1 MITRFIVL
9 LHDIALLLLI
19 MIKSIPL
26 RNNNYKDLTTKTR
39 AIILCSGP
47 SLTKDMQ
54 KIQNR
59 SNGADLYCVNSF
71 ATTEYFKKLK
81 PSFYV
86 LADPMFWRDDI
97 NQSLKEVRQKTLS
110 AISDATWPIT
120 IVCSEAGKIFLNDVF
135 IESENI
141 RIVGVKRNECNFKQ
155 HSFHMFALKF
165 GFATPNFI
173 NVLILAIW
181 WCIENKVNDIE
192 LFGADFSQHLG
203 LKLDQESGEA
213 MSGGGKHFYENQK
226 EKGLEKMIDQKYI
239 GRPQKKMH
247 ERFFQIWTAFHQIYL
262 LSELCKIKKLNLINF
277 SSTTNIDTI
286 KRSD

>member
-1 MITRFIVL
+1 MITRFIVF
-9 LHDIALLLLI
+9 LHDIALLLLTV
-19 MIKSIPL
+19 IKSIPL
-26 RNNNYKDLTTKTR
+26 RNNNYKDFMTKTR

-47 SLTKDMQ
+47 SLTQDMQ

-71 ATTEYFKKLK
+71 ATTEFFKKLK

-86 LADPMFWRDDI
+86 FADPMFWRDDI

-110 AISDATWPIT
+110 AIRDATWPIT
-120 IVCSEAGKIFLNDVF
+120 IICPDAGKIFLNDVF
-135 IESENI
+135 SDSENI
-141 RIVGVKRNECNFKQ
+141 RIVGVKRNESNFKFN
-155 HSFHMFALKF
+155 SFHMFALKF

-181 WCIENKVNDIE
+181 WCIEKKVNDIE

-203 LKLDQESGEA
+203 LRLDQESGEA

-226 EKGLEKMIDQKYI
+226 EEGLVKMLGQKYI

-247 ERFFQIWTAFHQIYL
+247 ERFFQIWTAYHQIFL
-262 LSELCKIKKLNLINF
+262 LSELCKVKKLNLVNF